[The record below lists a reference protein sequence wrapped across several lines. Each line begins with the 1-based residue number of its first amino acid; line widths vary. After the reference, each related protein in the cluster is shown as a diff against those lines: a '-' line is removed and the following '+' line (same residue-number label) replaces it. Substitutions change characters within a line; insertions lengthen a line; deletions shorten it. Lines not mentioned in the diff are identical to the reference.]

1 MSVGGLG
8 GVHRGAEQTMDIS
21 ADLTELGRTN
31 VAVVS
36 SGAKA
41 FLDLEKTLEYLETQG
56 VLVSVLGKRSENI
69 EFPAFWSRG
78 SGLKA
83 PNIIET
89 PAEAAAIIREF
100 ILCIDTFTVID

>member
-1 MSVGGLG
+1 
-8 GVHRGAEQTMDIS
+8 MDIS

-31 VAVVS
+31 VAVIS
-36 SGAKA
+36 SGSKA

-56 VLVSVLGKRSENI
+56 VLVSTFGKRSENV

-83 PNIIET
+83 PNVVET
-89 PAEAAAIIREF
+89 PEEAAAIIRK
-100 ILCIDTFTVID
+100 LSLSC